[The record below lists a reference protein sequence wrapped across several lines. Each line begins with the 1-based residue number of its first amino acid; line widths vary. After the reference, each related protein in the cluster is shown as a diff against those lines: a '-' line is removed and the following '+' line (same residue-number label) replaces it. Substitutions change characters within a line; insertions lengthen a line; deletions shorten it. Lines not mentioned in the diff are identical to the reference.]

1 MVCYGIFWSGQ
12 QTIFELPLFQSKTNC
27 EATDMKMNF
36 NSHAKKTRFHRKG
49 FALSL
54 VLKVR
59 VFGSRKWP
67 VGHLRYI
74 KIHHDSV
81 SKNKLNETIIHR
93 GGGG

>member
-1 MVCYGIFWSGQ
+1 MLCYGIFWSGQ
-12 QTIFELPLFQSKTNC
+12 WTIFELPLFQSQTNC
-27 EATDMKMNF
+27 EATDVKMSFNF
-36 NSHAKKTRFHRKG
+36 HAKKTRFHRKG

-67 VGHLRYI
+67 VGHLRCT
-74 KIHHDSV
+74 KIQHDGV

-93 GGGG
+93 SGGG

>member
-1 MVCYGIFWSGQ
+1 
-12 QTIFELPLFQSKTNC
+12 
-27 EATDMKMNF
+27 MKMSF

-74 KIHHDSV
+74 KIQDDSV

-93 GGGG
+93 GGGGERWLFIERRGKYSPLATSTSV

>member
-1 MVCYGIFWSGQ
+1 MVCNGIFWSGQ
-12 QTIFELPLFQSKTNC
+12 QAIFELPLFQSETNC
-27 EATDMKMNF
+27 EATDMKMSF
-36 NSHAKKTRFHRKG
+36 NSLAKKTHFHRKG

-67 VGHLRYI
+67 VGHLRCT
-74 KIHHDSV
+74 KIQHDGV

-93 GGGG
+93 SGGG

>member
-1 MVCYGIFWSGQ
+1 
-12 QTIFELPLFQSKTNC
+12 
-27 EATDMKMNF
+27 MKMSF

-74 KIHHDSV
+74 KIQHDSV

-93 GGGG
+93 SGGG

>member
-12 QTIFELPLFQSKTNC
+12 QAIFELPLFQSKTNC
-27 EATDMKMNF
+27 EAIDMKMSF

-74 KIHHDSV
+74 KIQHDSV
-81 SKNKLNETIIHR
+81 SKNKLNETIIH
-93 GGGG
+93 